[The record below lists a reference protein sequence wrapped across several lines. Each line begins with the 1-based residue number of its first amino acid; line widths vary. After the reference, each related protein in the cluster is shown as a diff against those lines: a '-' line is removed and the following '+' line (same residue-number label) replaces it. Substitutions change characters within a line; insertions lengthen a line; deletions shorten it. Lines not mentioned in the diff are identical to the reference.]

1 MSAIDIEAST
11 EGERMQAALAK
22 LRAETELI
30 ELQNRKLQAEM
41 THGLLEY
48 VKLQSEAQRMADEP
62 AKVRAETSKLD
73 TERRK
78 ILVEAIFYPFVA
90 FTGVVAATLGLL
102 KLAGLLK

>member
-1 MSAIDIEAST
+1 MSTIDIEAST
-11 EGERMQAALAK
+11 EGARMQAELVK
-22 LRAETELI
+22 LKAETELI
-30 ELQNRKLQAEM
+30 ELQNKKLQAEM

-48 VKLQSEAQRMADEP
+48 VKQSEAQRMADEP

-78 ILVEAIFYPFVA
+78 ILIEAIFYPFVA
-90 FTGVVAATLGLL
+90 FTGVVAATLALL